1 MSETGEVEAMFI
13 DGVSM
18 MMNGVKCVEGST
30 FKVGKTYDFYII
42 NLSADMHPI
51 HFHLINMQKVKQ
63 FKFDVD
69 AYTNEYFRLNG
80 GMPMKHGFMMAPV
93 SLDP

>member
-42 NLSADMHPI
+42 N
-51 HFHLINMQKVKQ
+51 
-63 FKFDVD
+63 
-69 AYTNEYFRLNG
+69 
-80 GMPMKHGFMMAPV
+80 
-93 SLDP
+93 